1 MDYEKFVE
9 KVQMDLAKILF
20 DKYSNV
26 IVEPGGGKQVA
37 GTVIFRTFYSAR

>member
-26 IVEPGGGKQVA
+26 IVEP
-37 GTVIFRTFYSAR
+37 RWR